1 MMQVRARGR
10 ARALPRR
17 PRAALSARAFASVD
31 FFLPVS
37 PRWRDLTSSGLAPRS
52 SPLVPQQ
59 MMEKKLYDMAKSME
73 DALDDE
79 LHRMNNMDQDD
90 LENIRRKRLEAMK
103 GDQDKRKKW
112 LAQGH
117 GELRQLQDE
126 KEFFSEMKGEDK
138 MVVHFYR
145 NNWPCKVMDMH
156 LDMLSKKHLET
167 KFAKIDAEKSPF
179 LTERLKIWMLPTL
192 ALISKEK
199 VLDYVVGFDD
209 LGGTDDFPTEHLR
222 LVLASKNMLN
232 YEGDDAESD
241 ARRLN
246 AKTTEAVEKKNLR
259 KGGGTLVLDSDDEDS
274 DFGDD

>member
-1 MMQVRARGR
+1 MARR
-10 ARALPRR
+10 
-17 PRAALSARAFASVD
+17 
-31 FFLPVS
+31 
-37 PRWRDLTSSGLAPRS
+37 
-52 SPLVPQQ
+52 
-59 MMEKKLYDMAKSME
+59 
-73 DALDDE
+73 
-79 LHRMNNMDQDD
+79 
-90 LENIRRKRLEAMK
+90 
-103 GDQDKRKKW
+103 
-112 LAQGH
+112 GH
-117 GELRQLQDE
+117 GELRDLTDE

-259 KGGGTLVLDSDDEDS
+259 KGGGTSSRERRRDSISATEIEPRVSYENIISPSRRQSEHDLKTRRKPSTMTRDLSPLVPFRLKTWSPW
-274 DFGDD
+274 FGSPRRRDRSLPREGTRPGPRRRRCAR

>member
-1 MMQVRARGR
+1 
-10 ARALPRR
+10 
-17 PRAALSARAFASVD
+17 
-31 FFLPVS
+31 
-37 PRWRDLTSSGLAPRS
+37 
-52 SPLVPQQ
+52 
-59 MMEKKLYDMAKSME
+59 MMEKKLYDMAKAME
-73 DALDDE
+73 DAVDDE
-79 LHRMNNMDQDD
+79 LHRMNNMDEED

-103 GDQDKRKKW
+103 GDQDRRKKW
-112 LAQGH
+112 LAAGH
-117 GELRQLQDE
+117 GELRDLSDE
-126 KEFFSEMKGEDK
+126 KDFFAEMKGEDK

-167 KFAKIDAEKSPF
+167 KFARIDAEKSPF

-232 YEGDDAESD
+232 YEGDDAEAD
-241 ARRLN
+241 ANPRRRKP
-246 AKTTEAVEKKNLR
+246 AAEPAEKKNLR
-259 KGGGTLVLDSDDEDS
+259 KGGGNLVLGSDDEDS
-274 DFGDD
+274 DFSD

>member
-1 MMQVRARGR
+1 MVEQQVLGMA
-10 ARALPRR
+10 
-17 PRAALSARAFASVD
+17 
-31 FFLPVS
+31 
-37 PRWRDLTSSGLAPRS
+37 
-52 SPLVPQQ
+52 QQ
-59 MMEKKLYDMAKSME
+59 ME

-79 LHRMNNMDQDD
+79 LHKMNNMTEDD
-90 LENIRRKRLEAMK
+90 LEDIRRKRLEAMK
-103 GDQDKRKKW
+103 AGQTKRKEW
-112 LAQGH
+112 LAKGH
-117 GELRQLQDE
+117 GELRSLADE
-126 KEFFSEMKGEDK
+126 KEFFAEMKGEDK

>member
-1 MMQVRARGR
+1 
-10 ARALPRR
+10 
-17 PRAALSARAFASVD
+17 
-31 FFLPVS
+31 
-37 PRWRDLTSSGLAPRS
+37 
-52 SPLVPQQ
+52 
-59 MMEKKLYDMAKSME
+59 
-73 DALDDE
+73 
-79 LHRMNNMDQDD
+79 
-90 LENIRRKRLEAMK
+90 
-103 GDQDKRKKW
+103 
-112 LAQGH
+112 
-117 GELRQLQDE
+117 
-126 KEFFSEMKGEDK
+126 MKGEDK

-246 AKTTEAVEKKNLR
+246 TKTTEVVEKKNLR